1 MSAQNRYATLESDLM
16 GKGADTAPALP
27 SRRRTPEHLTGRAAL
42 SVAHDAAADAPTT
55 ATAGDAFYDKGTASA
70 ANFRP
75 SYWTYDKDTPAEP
88 APAQPVATDEP
99 AATEEAPAAE
109 VVPPALEAKPEPPAA
124 EEAVAEEPPAVI
136 GMPSEPELPA
146 VEEAV
151 TVAEEPL
158 AVIGMPSTPPAT
170 ASHQPAAADELAA
183 TIEHVLGSRYAGAR
197 AAPASTE
204 KPRLTSSTVT
214 ADTLMAELAEAR
226 QARVGDT
233 KAATLRRTV
242 RAPKKATSLLDRAFA
257 LGGVALVLFAL
268 VALSPWRDSVLPPGL
283 ANLFH

>member
-16 GKGADTAPALP
+16 GKGADAAPALQ
-27 SRRRTPEHLTGRAAL
+27 SRRRTPERLTGRAAL

-55 ATAGDAFYDKGTASA
+55 ATAGDPFYDKGTASA

-75 SYWTYDKDTPAEP
+75 SYWTYDKNTAAEA
-88 APAQPVATDEP
+88 APAQPVASHEP
-99 AATEEAPAAE
+99 AAIDEAPAADIA
-109 VVPPALEAKPEPPAA
+109 PPALETEPELPAA

-136 GMPSEPELPA
+136 GMPCEPELPPA
-146 VEEAV
+146 VEA
-151 TVAEEPL
+151 VAEEPP
-158 AVIGMPSTPPAT
+158 AVIGLPSEPAAT

-204 KPRLTSSTVT
+204 KPRLAAATVT

-268 VALSPWRDSVLPPGL
+268 VALSPWRDSVLPPAL
-283 ANLFH
+283 ATFFH